1 MKNRKALALIAILA
15 LVAAACG
22 GSDTADEV
30 AEVEVET
37 TEAPATT
44 EAPTTTEAAS
54 GDPLVLGTLMPLTGD
69 LGFLGPGIESGAI
82 LAVTQ
87 INAAGGV
94 NGQPVVWVQGDSG
107 TAPDVASASLATLIG
122 EGVAGVMGAAA
133 SGISLAIMQTAIDAG
148 VVMVSPSNTSP
159 QFTKVKNGGFYAR
172 TAPSD
177 LLQGAV
183 LAQVL
188 IEDGV
193 KTLSIIS
200 RADSYGRGLAEATA
214 AAFEDA
220 DEGRVVNTIV
230 YHDQNAT
237 EFSSEVT
244 QVGKN
249 NSDAIVG
256 ILFPSTGCGVLQA
269 AFEQGSIETPWYF
282 TDGVRGAN
290 LSSECGLGNA
300 LDGYKGTAPGSTA
313 GDALDAFTAAY
324 KAEFGEDPAPYSAQA
339 YDAIMIMALSAAAN
353 GVTGADIAS
362 GLVAV
367 SGPNG
372 DDIDCI
378 GVDCVALAAE
388 GVEIDYK
395 GASGDINLDEQGDP
409 TASTYDVWQ
418 ITSGDEEEVLKSI
431 DFGS

>member
-15 LVAAACG
+15 LIAVACG
-22 GSDTADEV
+22 GSGTGGSDE
-30 AEVEVET
+30 AEVET
-37 TEAPATT
+37 TEAPAAT
-44 EAPTTTEAAS
+44 EAPATTVATVTA
-54 GDPLVLGTLMPLTGD
+54 DPLVLGTLMPLTGD
-69 LGFLGPGIESGAI
+69 LGFLGPGIETGAI
-82 LAVTQ
+82 LAVEQ

-94 NGQPVVWVQGDSG
+94 NGQDVVWVQGDSG

-188 IEDGV
+188 IDDGV
-193 KTLSIIS
+193 KSLSIIS

-214 AAFEDA
+214 SAFEDA

-256 ILFPSTGCGVLQA
+256 ILFPTTGCGVLQA
-269 AFEQGSIETPWYF
+269 AFEQGTIETPWYF
-282 TDGVRGAN
+282 TDGVRGAA
-290 LSSECGLGNA
+290 LSTNCKLGNA

-313 GDALDAFTAAY
+313 GAALDAYTAAY
-324 KAEFGEDPAPYSAQA
+324 QERFGEDPAPYSAQA

-362 GLVAV
+362 GLVEA
-367 SGPNG
+367 SGNG
-372 DDIDCI
+372 TACI
-378 GVDCVALAAE
+378 GVECLALAAAGE
-388 GVEIDYK
+388 NIDYK

-418 ITSGDEEEVLKSI
+418 ITSGDEEEVIKSI

>member
-1 MKNRKALALIAILA
+1 MKNRKAIALIAILA
-15 LVAAACG
+15 LIAVACG
-22 GSDTADEV
+22 GSDTPEEV
-30 AEVEVET
+30 VEVET
-37 TEAPATT
+37 TEAPSTTVATVT
-44 EAPTTTEAAS
+44 A
-54 GDPLVLGTLMPLTGD
+54 DPLVLGTLMPLTGD

-82 LAVTQ
+82 LAVEQ

-94 NGQPVVWVQGDSG
+94 NGQDVVLVQGDSG
-107 TAPDVASASLATLIG
+107 TAPDVASASLATLIS

-188 IEDGV
+188 IDDGV
-193 KTLSIIS
+193 KSISIIS

-214 AAFEDA
+214 SAFENA

-269 AFEQGSIETPWYF
+269 AFEQGTIETPWYF

-313 GDALDAFTAAY
+313 GAALDAYTAAY
-324 KAEFGEDPAPYSAQA
+324 QDRFGEDPAPYSAQA

-353 GVTGADIAS
+353 GVTGAEIAS
-362 GLVAV
+362 GLVEA
-367 SGPNG
+367 SGNG
-372 DDIDCI
+372 TPCI
-378 GVDCVALAAE
+378 GVECLALAAAGE
-388 GVEIDYK
+388 NIDYK

-418 ITSGDEEEVLKSI
+418 ITTGDEEEVIKSI

>member
-1 MKNRKALALIAILA
+1 MKSRKALALIAILA
-15 LVAAACG
+15 IVAVACG
-22 GSDTADEV
+22 GSS
-30 AEVEVET
+30 
-37 TEAPATT
+37 
-44 EAPTTTEAAS
+44 AAS
-54 GDPLVLGTLMPLTGD
+54 DDALVLGTLMPLTGD
-69 LGFLGPGIESGAI
+69 LGFLGPGIETGAI
-82 LAVTQ
+82 LAVEQ

-94 NGQPVVWVQGDSG
+94 NGQDVVWVQGDSG

-159 QFTKVKNGGFYAR
+159 QFTKVKNNGFYAR

-183 LAQVL
+183 LAQEL
-188 IEDGV
+188 IKDGV
-193 KTLSIIS
+193 KSISIIS
-200 RADSYGRGLAEATA
+200 RADSYGRGLADATA
-214 AAFEDA
+214 AAFESDV
-220 DEGRVVNTIV
+220 EGEERVVNTIV
-230 YHDQNAT
+230 YHDQQAS

-244 QVGKN
+244 QVGKY

-256 ILFPSTGCGVLQA
+256 ILFPATGCGVLQA
-269 AFEQGSIETPWYF
+269 AFEQGSIATPWYF

-290 LSSECGLGNA
+290 LDSECGLNGA
-300 LDGYKGTAPGSTA
+300 LNGYKGTAPGSTK
-313 GDALDAFTAAY
+313 GDALDAYTAAY
-324 KAEFGEDPAPYSAQA
+324 VERFGEDPAPYSAQA

-362 GLVAV
+362 GMVAV
-367 SGPNG
+367 SGG
-372 DDIDCI
+372 GTACI
-378 GVDCVALAAE
+378 GVECLEAAAAGE
-388 GVEIDYK
+388 DIDYK

-409 TASTYDVWQ
+409 TAATYDIWQ
-418 ITSGDEEEVLKSI
+418 ITSGDEEKVLESI

>member
-15 LVAAACG
+15 LIAVACG
-22 GSDTADEV
+22 GSDTAEEV
-30 AEVEVET
+30 VEVEVET

-44 EAPTTTEAAS
+44 VATVTA
-54 GDPLVLGTLMPLTGD
+54 DPLVLGTLMPLTGD

-82 LAVTQ
+82 LAVEQ

-94 NGQPVVWVQGDSG
+94 NGQDVVWVQGDSG

-188 IEDGV
+188 IDDGV
-193 KTLSIIS
+193 KSLSIIS

-214 AAFEDA
+214 SAFEDA

-269 AFEQGSIETPWYF
+269 AFEQGTIETPWYF

-313 GDALDAFTAAY
+313 GAALDAFTAAY
-324 KAEFGEDPAPYSAQA
+324 NERFDAEKPAPYSAQA

-362 GLVAV
+362 GLVEA
-367 SGPNG
+367 SGNG
-372 DDIDCI
+372 TACI
-378 GVDCVALAAE
+378 GVECLALAAAGE
-388 GVEIDYK
+388 NIDYK

-418 ITSGDEEEVLKSI
+418 ITSGDEEEVIKSL

>member
-1 MKNRKALALIAILA
+1 
-15 LVAAACG
+15 
-22 GSDTADEV
+22 
-30 AEVEVET
+30 
-37 TEAPATT
+37 
-44 EAPTTTEAAS
+44 
-54 GDPLVLGTLMPLTGD
+54 MPLTGD

-82 LAVTQ
+82 LAVEQ

-94 NGQPVVWVQGDSG
+94 NGQDVVWVQGDSG

-188 IEDGV
+188 IDDGV
-193 KTLSIIS
+193 KSLSIIS

-214 AAFEDA
+214 SAFEDA

-256 ILFPSTGCGVLQA
+256 ILFPTTGCGVLQA
-269 AFEQGSIETPWYF
+269 AFEQGTIETPWYF

-313 GDALDAFTAAY
+313 GAALDAYTAAY
-324 KAEFGEDPAPYSAQA
+324 QERFGTDPAPYSAQA

-362 GLVAV
+362 GLVEA
-367 SGPNG
+367 SGNG
-372 DDIDCI
+372 TACI
-378 GVDCVALAAE
+378 GVECLALAAAGE
-388 GVEIDYK
+388 NIDYK

-418 ITSGDEEEVLKSI
+418 ITSGDEEEVIKSL

>member
-15 LVAAACG
+15 LIATACG
-22 GSDTADEV
+22 GSDGGSDE
-30 AEVEVET
+30 AEVTT

-44 EAPTTTEAAS
+44 EAPTTTAAPVAS
-54 GDPLVLGTLMPLTGD
+54 DPLVLGTLMPLTGD

-82 LAVTQ
+82 LAVKQ
-87 INAAGGV
+87 INAAGGI
-94 NGQPVVWVQGDSG
+94 NGQDVVWVQGDSG
-107 TAPDVASASLATLIG
+107 TAPDVASASLATLIS

-188 IEDGV
+188 IDDGV
-193 KTLSIIS
+193 ETLSIIS

-214 AAFEDA
+214 TAFEDA
-220 DEGRVVNTIV
+220 GGVVNTIV

-249 NSDAIVG
+249 SSDAIVG

-269 AFEQGSIETPWYF
+269 AFEQGTIETPWYF

-290 LSSECGLGNA
+290 LSTECGLGNA

-324 KAEFGEDPAPYSAQA
+324 QAEFGEDPAPYSAQA

-362 GLVAV
+362 GLVEA
-367 SGPNG
+367 SGVGTP
-372 DDIDCI
+372 CI
-378 GVDCVALAAE
+378 GVACLEDAAA
-388 GVEIDYK
+388 GKDIDYK

-418 ITSGDEEEVLKSI
+418 ITSGDEEEVIKSI

>member
-15 LVAAACG
+15 IIAVACG
-22 GSDTADEV
+22 GSD
-30 AEVEVET
+30 
-37 TEAPATT
+37 
-44 EAPTTTEAAS
+44 AAS
-54 GDPLVLGTLMPLTGD
+54 DDALVLGTLMPLTGD
-69 LGFLGPGIESGAI
+69 LGFLGPGIETGAI
-82 LAVTQ
+82 LAVEQ

-94 NGQPVVWVQGDSG
+94 NGEDVVWVQGDSG
-107 TAPDVASASLATLIG
+107 TAPDVAATSLATLIS
-122 EGVAGVMGAAA
+122 EGAAGVMGAAA

-159 QFTKVKNGGFYAR
+159 QFTKVKNNGFYAR

-188 IEDGV
+188 IDDGV

-214 AAFEDA
+214 SAFESEKD
-220 DEGRVVNTIV
+220 GRVVNTIV

-256 ILFPSTGCGVLQA
+256 ILFPTTGCGVLQA
-269 AFEQGSIETPWYF
+269 AFEQGTIETPWYF

-313 GDALDAFTAAY
+313 GAALDAYTAAY
-324 KAEFGEDPAPYSAQA
+324 QERFGEDPAPYSAQA

-362 GLVAV
+362 GLVEA
-367 SGPNG
+367 SGNG
-372 DDIDCI
+372 TPCI
-378 GVDCVALAAE
+378 GVECLALAAAGE
-388 GVEIDYK
+388 NIDYK

-418 ITSGDEEEVLKSI
+418 ITSGDEEEVIKSI